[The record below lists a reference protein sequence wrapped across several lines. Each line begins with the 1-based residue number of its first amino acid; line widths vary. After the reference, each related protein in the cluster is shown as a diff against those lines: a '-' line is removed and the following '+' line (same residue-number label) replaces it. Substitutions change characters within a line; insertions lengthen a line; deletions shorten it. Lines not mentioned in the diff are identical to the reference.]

1 MPEPMMQEAVTLTLA
16 GVVWLL
22 AQDPELH
29 AMAEANDLEHFM
41 LGCGTPVFDQKL
53 ALALLTVR
61 DAVPN
66 HNEQEQNHA

>member
-1 MPEPMMQEAVTLTLA
+1 MPEPMMQDAVVLTLA

-22 AQDPELH
+22 AQDPELR

-41 LGCGTPVFDQKL
+41 LGCRTPAFDQKL

-61 DAVPN
+61 DAATN
-66 HNEQEQNHA
+66 HENGSER